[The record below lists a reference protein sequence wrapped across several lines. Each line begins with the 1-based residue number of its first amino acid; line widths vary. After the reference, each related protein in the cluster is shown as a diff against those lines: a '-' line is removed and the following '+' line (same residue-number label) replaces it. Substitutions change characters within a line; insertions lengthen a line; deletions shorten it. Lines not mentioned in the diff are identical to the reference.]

1 MWTSRARTR
10 RSFVG
15 PAVHATKKKPSM
27 RPSIESYRRV
37 RSAEFAARF
46 YEKLLGSSAEIART
60 FERTDFARQ
69 RELFQH
75 GVLML
80 LEYAEGKAVASMAMQ
95 RLGAMHG
102 RGHLD
107 VAPRL
112 DTTWTACLIETLAEF
127 DPEWTPELAA
137 QWRHDLAP
145 GIAFLASAHDASTS
159 A

>member
-1 MWTSRARTR
+1 MRA
-10 RSFVG
+10 
-15 PAVHATKKKPSM
+15 
-27 RPSIESYRRV
+27 SIESYRRV
-37 RSAEFAARF
+37 RSADFAARF
-46 YEKLLGSSAEIART
+46 YDKLLGSSAEIART
-60 FERTDFARQ
+60 FERTDFTRQ

-102 RGHLD
+102 RAHLN

-112 DTTWTACLIETLAEF
+112 YTTWTSCLIETLAAF
-127 DPEWTPELAA
+127 DPEWSPALEAH
-137 QWRHDLAP
+137 WREDLAP
-145 GIAFLASAHDASTS
+145 GIAFLAHAHDVSAS